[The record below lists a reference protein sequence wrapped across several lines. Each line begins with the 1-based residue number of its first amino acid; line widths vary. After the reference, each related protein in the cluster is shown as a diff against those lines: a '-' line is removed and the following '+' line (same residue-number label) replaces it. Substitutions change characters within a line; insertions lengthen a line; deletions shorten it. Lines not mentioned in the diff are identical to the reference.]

1 MVQLKLAIHL
11 NKEFFVGHFTLP
23 FQFIFTI
30 MPLKKYR
37 RRKAQKYCAEE
48 KNLKEKDISFSQQ
61 LLKFHQNLN

>member
-1 MVQLKLAIHL
+1 MVLLRLAIHSS
-11 NKEFFVGHFTLP
+11 KEFFVGHFTHP

-30 MPLKKYR
+30 MPLKKYLR
-37 RRKAQKYCAEE
+37 NKAQKYCAEE